1 MPIANCLV
9 KKGCYQKVSSSDSLI
24 DLWAAESG
32 LSSQQMTV
40 NITQSSEQRGNAYN
54 IMAVLY
60 LPSLWSKQ
68 DINLL
73 QTGLAYALT
82 RYFNVDIN
90 TVHVITHILQS
101 GMVVEHGEIVE
112 WK

>member
-9 KKGCYQKVSSSDSLI
+9 QKGCYKKVSSDESLI
-24 DLWAAESG
+24 ELWASESG
-32 LSSQQMTV
+32 ISSEQMTV
-40 NITQSSEQRGNAYN
+40 NISQSSEQRGNAYN

-60 LPSLWSKQ
+60 LPSIWSKQ
-68 DINLL
+68 DIDLL

-90 TVHVITHILQS
+90 TVQVMTHILQS
-101 GMVVEHGEIVE
+101 GMIVEKGEIVE

>member
-1 MPIANCLV
+1 MPVANCLV
-9 KKGCYQKVSSSDSLI
+9 QKGCYKKVSSSESLI
-24 DLWAAESG
+24 ELWAAESG
-32 LSSQQMTV
+32 LSSDHMTV
-40 NITQSSEQRGNAYN
+40 NLSPCSEQRGSAYN

-60 LPSLWSKQ
+60 LPSKWSKQ

-90 TVHVITHILQS
+90 TVHVMTHIVES
-101 GMVVEHGEIVE
+101 GMVVEKGEIVT
-112 WK
+112 W

>member
-1 MPIANCLV
+1 MPVANCLV
-9 KKGCYQKVSSSDSLI
+9 QKGCYQKVRSSESLI
-24 DLWAAESG
+24 ELWAAESG
-32 LSSQQMTV
+32 LSSEHMTV
-40 NITQSSEQRGNAYN
+40 NITQCLEQRGNAYN

-60 LPSLWSKQ
+60 LPSMWSKQ

-82 RYFNVDIN
+82 RYFNIDIN
-90 TVHVITHILQS
+90 TVHVMTHIVES
-101 GMVVEHGEIVE
+101 GMVVEKGEIVE

>member
-9 KKGCYQKVSSSDSLI
+9 HKGCYQKVSSTESLI
-24 DLWAAESG
+24 ELWAAESG
-32 LSSQQMTV
+32 MSSEHMTV
-40 NITQSSEQRGNAYN
+40 NITQYAEQRGNAYN

-60 LPSLWSKQ
+60 MPSIWCKQ
-68 DINLL
+68 DVNLC

-82 RYFNVDIN
+82 RYFNVNIN
-90 TVHVITHILQS
+90 TVHVMTHILES
-101 GMVVEHGEIVE
+101 GMVVENGEIVE